1 MLVRSTIRKLR
12 FPNVGAVRPSELDG
26 ELVGSLGDSRA
37 CGAVISAINHQRGVL
52 KPGWTPGRALLFELI
67 PVGAI
72 VGPLLPQLLLL
83 DARKL
88 ALDCQLHHRRV
99 QLDQGRLHLLR
110 VFFIGDEVVK
120 IENRKVCIPFTTAA
134 AATRLAPCG
143 ENTARHVVL
152 ELVPRS
158 NVFLGERTESIGLIE
173 DVFIFLNLVEPWR
186 KHLIF

>member
-12 FPNVGAVRPSELDG
+12 FPDVGAVRPSELDG

-72 VGPLLPQLLLL
+72 VRPLLPQLLLL

-88 ALDCQLHHRRV
+88 ALNCQLHHRRV
-99 QLDQGRLHLLR
+99 QLDQGRLHLL
-110 VFFIGDEVVK
+110 
-120 IENRKVCIPFTTAA
+120 
-134 AATRLAPCG
+134 
-143 ENTARHVVL
+143 
-152 ELVPRS
+152 
-158 NVFLGERTESIGLIE
+158 
-173 DVFIFLNLVEPWR
+173 
-186 KHLIF
+186 